1 MILENLKK
9 YSIMLASQS
18 PRRQELLKG
27 LDLRYQIIENCV
39 DEVYPT
45 SLDKIKIPEYLAG
58 IKADAH
64 LKSIKSNQL
73 VITADTIV
81 ILEDQVL
88 EKPKDK
94 NEAIN
99 MLSKLSGKSHI
110 VVTGVCLAT
119 KNKKSLFS
127 DQTIVTFEQLTSS
140 EIEYYVEK
148 YKPFDKAGSYG
159 AQEWLGFVAVSKLEG
174 SYFNVMGLPVH
185 KLYNELKKF

>member
-73 VITADTIV
+73 VITADTIM

-88 EKPKDK
+88 EKPKNK

>member
-1 MILENLKK
+1 MILKNLKK
-9 YSIMLASQS
+9 YTILLASQS
-18 PRRQELLKG
+18 PRRQELLYG
-27 LDLRYQIIENCV
+27 LDLEFKIIKNCV
-39 DEVYPT
+39 EEVYPR
-45 SLDKIKIPEYLAG
+45 SLDKLKIPEYLAE

-64 LKSIKSNQL
+64 LKNIDSNQL

-81 ILEDQVL
+81 IIDNQVL

-94 NEAIN
+94 NEAID
-99 MLSKLSGKSHI
+99 MLSMLSGESHK

-119 KNKKSLFS
+119 KNKKSIFS
-127 DQTIVTFEQLTSS
+127 DQTIVTFDQLSAA

-159 AQEWLGFVAVSKLEG
+159 AQEWLGYVAISKLEG

-185 KLYNELKKF
+185 RLFNELKKF